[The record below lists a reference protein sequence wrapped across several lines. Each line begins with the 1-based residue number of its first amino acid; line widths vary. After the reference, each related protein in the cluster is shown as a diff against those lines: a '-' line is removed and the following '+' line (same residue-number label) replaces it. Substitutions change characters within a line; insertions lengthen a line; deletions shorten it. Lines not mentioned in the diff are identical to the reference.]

1 MCSKLCHVVV
11 EGGGWEWDQARDEE
25 WGLIITC
32 FAGIQVDV
40 IGDFK
45 LVVVL
50 QQMVYRVF
58 WHISDESTA
67 AAAVVRSWCAA

>member
-1 MCSKLCHVVV
+1 MCSKLCHFVV
-11 EGGGWEWDQARDEE
+11 EGGGWERDQDRDEE

-50 QQMVYRVF
+50 HQMVYRVF

-67 AAAVVRSWCAA
+67 AVVRSWCAG

>member
-1 MCSKLCHVVV
+1 MLECQCGVSEEDSQLRYPFYYLRPKDVLEIMSRRC
-11 EGGGWEWDQARDEE
+11 GRRGWEWDQARDEE

-50 QQMVYRVF
+50 Q
-58 WHISDESTA
+58 
-67 AAAVVRSWCAA
+67 